1 MLPFIPA
8 SPPTLHLLPQ
18 VPQRHQLFHSTSLIL
33 VTPATTLSLVQLT
46 SLCVC
51 VCVCVQ
57 DPGTGVSQR
66 IVRSSLR
73 LAQAV
78 EEEARTAAQLEELL
92 ELLELLGNNRGA
104 RSQESIK

>member
-1 MLPFIPA
+1 M
-8 SPPTLHLLPQ
+8 
-18 VPQRHQLFHSTSLIL
+18 
-33 VTPATTLSLVQLT
+33 
-46 SLCVC
+46 
-51 VCVCVQ
+51 CVCVQ

-92 ELLELLGNNRGA
+92 ELLGNNRGA

>member
-33 VTPATTLSLVQLT
+33 VTPATALSLVQLT
-46 SLCVC
+46 SLS

-57 DPGTGVSQR
+57 DPGTGVNQR

-78 EEEARTAAQLEELL
+78 EEEEARTAAQLE

-104 RSQESIK
+104 RSQERIK